1 MAQLHAACPA
11 EMGSCEADGGCSAE
25 ATAALA
31 GDGSPSPG
39 SDLFNA
45 VVMCMMNMEDCGS
58 EKYACWVDSACNSV
72 REMPTDTDAEKEAWQ
87 AAADGLS
94 DASRAVLDAVG
105 NCECSFD
112 PCCGCHAGCPE
123 GDGGCHEACDATTCM
138 DDPMAGGGVHVAG
151 FGVALAV
158 VSGVG
163 TREPVLA
170 VGTSD
175 LNSAGG
181 IVMVKLN
188 IEGMTTVSFDISD
201 TAGNHAQ
208 CSSRYFIHD
217 TQPPDLSCA
226 SLNVVGHTN
235 PLRPYGTE
243 EIGSLSIAYPSVSD
257 NSGESLAA
265 LATVPGSHSLLIDY
279 TPDYRFQYEG
289 MEHDFVSHV
298 SMTATDSSGN
308 AASCTFEVRIL
319 DEEAPIIDCYGALRI
334 DAATTDSGRLYG
346 TTEDGLLDMVRRRR
360 PFASL
365 TLLTDHSLLG
375 HRCVIRMSVTTR
387 LKALMPLHGS

>member
-1 MAQLHAACPA
+1 MADHI
-11 EMGSCEADGGCSAE
+11 
-25 ATAALA
+25 
-31 GDGSPSPG
+31 
-39 SDLFNA
+39 
-45 VVMCMMNMEDCGS
+45 
-58 EKYACWVDSACNSV
+58 
-72 REMPTDTDAEKEAWQ
+72 
-87 AAADGLS
+87 
-94 DASRAVLDAVG
+94 
-105 NCECSFD
+105 
-112 PCCGCHAGCPE
+112 
-123 GDGGCHEACDATTCM
+123 
-138 DDPMAGGGVHVAG
+138 AG
-151 FGVALAV
+151 FGVALTV

-188 IEGMTTVSFDISD
+188 IEGMTTVTFDISD
-201 TAGNHAQ
+201 TAGNQAQ

-265 LATVPGSHSLLIDY
+265 LATVPGSHGLLIDY
-279 TPDYRFQYEG
+279 TPDYHFRYEG
-289 MEHDFVSHV
+289 MDHDYRSHV
-298 SMTATDSSGN
+298 TMTGTDSSGN

-346 TTEDGLLDMVRRRR
+346 TTEDGLLGMVRRHR
-360 PFASL
+360 PFASP
-365 TLLTDHSLLG
+365 
-375 HRCVIRMSVTTR
+375 RCSR
-387 LKALMPLHGS
+387 